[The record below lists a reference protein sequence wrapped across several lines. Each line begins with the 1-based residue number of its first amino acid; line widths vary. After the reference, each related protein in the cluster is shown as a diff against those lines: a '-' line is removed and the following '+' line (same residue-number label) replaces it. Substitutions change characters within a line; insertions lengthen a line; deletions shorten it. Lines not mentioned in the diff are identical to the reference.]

1 MRTQETPAP
10 HYDPFDY
17 EHHDDP
23 YADYRR
29 LRDHAPV
36 FYNSKFD
43 FFALSRY
50 DDCLHAVRD
59 FRTYSSAAGSNLED
73 TRLEVAIILNSDPP
87 VHTRLRHIVVNLF
100 TPDAVAP
107 LEKEVKRMAID
118 LLRPHAGK
126 GHIDIIKDFA
136 ARLPMAII
144 CQMLGFP
151 REDEDM
157 LREWTDAAVH
167 REPDKFEVP
176 ESGMDAMGK
185 LFAYFQADLSR
196 RATQPPRND
205 VVGALL
211 AAEGADRLSHDE
223 LLGFM
228 LILSIAGNE
237 TTTKLIG
244 NMIFQLH
251 RNPEQRNRLLTNRS
265 LLKSAIEETMRF
277 DGPTQMMAR
286 TTTRDVI
293 LHDTVIPA
301 GKKVALIFTS
311 ANRDDRKYENAET
324 FDISRNPRD
333 HLGFGGGLHSCV
345 GAALAR
351 LEARVAMEE
360 LLTMMPDFV
369 VDETRLDRMHSP
381 NVRGFTT
388 VPVSF
393 TPNPGYPSDQGRN

>member
-1 MRTQETPAP
+1 MPIQDMPAP

-29 LRDHAPV
+29 LRDRAPV

-50 DDCLHAVRD
+50 EDCLRAVRD
-59 FRTYSSAAGSNLED
+59 FRTFSSASGSNLED

-100 TPDAVAP
+100 TPDAVGP
-107 LEKEVKRMAID
+107 LEQEVRRMAID
-118 LLRPHAGK
+118 LLRPHAAEGR
-126 GHIDIIKDFA
+126 IDIIKDFA

-176 ESGMDAMGK
+176 ESGMAAMGK
-185 LFAYFQADLSR
+185 LFAYFQADLAK
-196 RATQPPRND
+196 RAALPPRND
-205 VVGALL
+205 VVGTLL
-211 AAEGADRLSHDE
+211 VAEESERLSHDE
-223 LLGFM
+223 MLGFM
-228 LILSIAGNE
+228 LVLSIAGNE

-244 NMIFQLH
+244 NMMFQLH
-251 RNPEQRNRLLTNRS
+251 RHPDQHARLLADRS

-286 TTTRDVI
+286 TTTRDVV

-311 ANRDDRKYENAET
+311 ANRDERKYENAET
-324 FDISRNPRD
+324 FDIGRNPRD

-360 LLTMMPDFV
+360 LLTMMPDFT
-369 VDETRLDRMHSP
+369 VDEAGLDRMHSP

-388 VPVSF
+388 VPVRF
-393 TPNPGYPSDQGRN
+393 TPNAGYPG